1 MKKLPIRIEPKA
13 IEGKTEPIKKLLNI
27 LADNFGRSTSPDTL
41 KNVMDVISNDAIDAI
56 EKRGV
61 DVFINTLGQKQYNV
75 ESIINKS
82 VKFLPPDKVVSS
94 KMPDQEWVLDFFD
107 LCQNCSN
114 EEVQEIWAKLL
125 ADKVDNPDAH
135 SRRLMHT
142 IKLLEV
148 IEARIFNN
156 LSQCFCELTLGGGD
170 EELDDLGLNFGTVW
184 VAGETVVIDEE
195 EDAFKIDYDT
205 CLTLE
210 EIGLLS
216 NKEYFGEDDLLSEI
230 AFLQDGKKETY
241 QLQNATISIFEFTKI
256 GYELFEVANHEL
268 NPVYKNLILS
278 KLSEADMLKA

>member
-1 MKKLPIRIEPKA
+1 MKKLPIRIEPETIA
-13 IEGKTEPIKKLLNI
+13 GKTKPIAKLLSI
-27 LADNFGRSTSPDTL
+27 LAETFGRPTSPDSI
-41 KNVMDVISNDAIDAI
+41 KNVMDVISNDAIDSI

-61 DVFINTLGQKQYNV
+61 DVFINTLGQKQHNV

-82 VKFLPPDKVVSS
+82 FKFLPPEVVSPE
-94 KMPDQEWVLDFFD
+94 MPDQEWVLDFFD

-125 ADKVDNPDAH
+125 ADKVDNPKAH

-156 LSQCFCELTLGGGD
+156 MSKCFCELTLGGGD

-184 VAGETVVIDEE
+184 VAGDTVVIEE
-195 EDAFKIDYDT
+195 EDDAFKIDYDT

-216 NKEYFGEDDLLSEI
+216 NKEYFGEDDILSEI

-256 GYELFEVANHEL
+256 GHELFKVANHEL
-268 NPVYKNLILS
+268 NPAYKNLILS
-278 KLSEADMLKA
+278 KLAEADMLKT